1 MTVAPTS
8 CSSEGKTVAVF
19 QLESTGMQ
27 RMLKD
32 AKPSVFEDI
41 IALVALYRPGPMD
54 LIPSFCARKHGKEAV
69 EYPHPLMKEVLE
81 ETYGIMVYQEQVMQV
96 AQRLGGYSLGGAD
109 LLRRAMGKK
118 KLEEM
123 VKHRAIFAE
132 GAATNGIAEPLANEI
147 FDLMEKFAGYGFNKS
162 HAAAYALLAYHTAWL
177 KVHYLAEFTAANM
190 SVALDDTDKLKIFHD
205 DAVALGITFEPPNVN
220 TGTHRFEPVSDKVV
234 RYGLG
239 AIKGT
244 GQSAIEAIVQAR
256 TEGGPFKSLFDFCA
270 RVDRSRINKR
280 TIEAL
285 IKAGA
290 FDLLHP
296 ERSVAV
302 ASIALAFDYADTQA
316 AHADQG
322 GLFDFGD
329 SHAAS
334 TQEPE
339 LVQAA
344 PWSIK
349 ERLGFEKIA
358 LGFYLSGH
366 LFDQSGDEVRRF
378 ARRKIADLLDS
389 REPQVL
395 AGIVGD
401 LRVINGMRGRGRDL
415 QARRQERGH
424 RGRGQRGDPE
434 RQQGPAEGR
443 RAHHRLRQGAA
454 RPLLRRH
461 AAERAAGVGP
471 ADGALPLRQVPA
483 GGGQRQRAA
492 GGRGAARLPV
502 APRADARG
510 HDHAGPGGA
519 AGAAARIGRGRTR
532 PGRGGAILPE

>member
-1 MTVAPTS
+1 
-8 CSSEGKTVAVF
+8 
-19 QLESTGMQ
+19 
-27 RMLKD
+27 
-32 AKPSVFEDI
+32 
-41 IALVALYRPGPMD
+41 
-54 LIPSFCARKHGKEAV
+54 
-69 EYPHPLMKEVLE
+69 
-81 ETYGIMVYQEQVMQV
+81 VMQV

-123 VKHRAIFAE
+123 VKHRATFAE
-132 GAATNGIAEPLANEI
+132 GAAGNGIAEPLANEI

-205 DAVALGITFEPPNVN
+205 DAVMLGITFEPPNIN
-220 TGTHRFEPVSDKVV
+220 TGTHRFEPVADDVV

-280 TIEAL
+280 TVEAL

-296 ERSVAV
+296 ERSLLV
-302 ASIALAFDYADTQA
+302 ASIGLAFEYADTQA

-334 TQEPE
+334 TQEPA
-339 LVQAA
+339 LVQVP
-344 PWSIK
+344 PWDIK
-349 ERLGFEKIA
+349 ERLGFEKVA

-378 ARRKIADLLDS
+378 AKRKIADVIDS
-389 REPQVL
+389 REPQML

-401 LRVINGMRGRGRDL
+401 LRVINGQRGRVAIFKLDDKSEAIEAVANEELLNANKDLLKDDELIIVSGKVQPDRFSGGMRLNVLQVWDLATARCRFGKYLRVEVNGSVPPVAEVLRDFPS
-415 QARRQERGH
+415 RRVQTDQGTTTQGLGVRLVV
-424 RGRGQRGDPE
+424 QRDAAVGELDLGE
-434 RQQGPAEGR
+434 EGR
-443 RAHHRLRQGAA
+443 FFPSDAALARWLESAHGRANVVY
-454 RPLLRRH
+454 
-461 AAERAAGVGP
+461 E
-471 ADGALPLRQVPA
+471 
-483 GGGQRQRAA
+483 
-492 GGRGAARLPV
+492 
-502 APRADARG
+502 
-510 HDHAGPGGA
+510 
-519 AGAAARIGRGRTR
+519 
-532 PGRGGAILPE
+532 